1 MESWHELWDIKVNEN
16 KKRGHLLL
24 SWTDQHSV
32 MLHQEVTTLVA
43 HLIKYVGA
51 LFDRKITQRIHIE
64 AV

>member
-1 MESWHELWDIKVNEN
+1 MESWHALWNIKGNEN
-16 KKRGHLLL
+16 TTRGHLHP

-32 MLHQEVTTLVA
+32 MLHQEATTLIA

-51 LFDRKITQRIHIE
+51 IFDRKITQRIHIE